1 MRSGVQGLDGFEFVV
16 VKIQNCQIRAGGQ
29 ICYLCDA
36 LKIKWTVFSS
46 YFERDYVT
54 GFIYNLCRKIML
66 NSWILHILHQL
77 CDSPGSDSGG
87 GWAAGARRRA
97 PPPGTWRMSCWP
109 PPAPAPRPGSW
120 WPGPLSLWAVFCVRP
135 VWLSHSVLRERGRH
149 GLLIK
154 LTGEFINKLQTWH
167 GESIQIKLATTKSGQ
182 CVYYLFLYI
191 YFMYRIYSFYHYF
204 QRLLRTICLN
214 LFAPSLLYPGSLSS
228 SAL

>member
-36 LKIKWTVFSS
+36 LKINWTVFSS
-46 YFERDYVT
+46 YFERNYVT

-97 PPPGTWRMSCWP
+97 PRPGTLRMSCWP

-120 WPGPLSLWAVFCVRP
+120 WPGPLSLWAVFCV
-135 VWLSHSVLRERGRH
+135 LSPPCVIVTLRVTRERQTRAIDKTYRRVH
-149 GLLIK
+149 KQTSDMTWRKHSNKTSNNQKWSMCLL
-154 LTGEFINKLQTWH
+154 FISL
-167 GESIQIKLATTKSGQ
+167 
-182 CVYYLFLYI
+182 YLFYVSYI
-191 YFMYRIYSFYHYF
+191 S
-204 QRLLRTICLN
+204 
-214 LFAPSLLYPGSLSS
+214 LFPAI
-228 SAL
+228 A